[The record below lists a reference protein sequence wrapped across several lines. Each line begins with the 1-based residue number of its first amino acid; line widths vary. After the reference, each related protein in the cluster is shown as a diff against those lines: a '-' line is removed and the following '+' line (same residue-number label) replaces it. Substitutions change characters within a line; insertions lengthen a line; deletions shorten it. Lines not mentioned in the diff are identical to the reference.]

1 MAEAIDEE
9 IEKGT
14 HLRHPMPTFRI
25 ARSKRHG
32 LDNMTFG
39 QHLFEASLA
48 DGVGNKSASRTIP
61 APAIASRSAASLLS
75 TRIRLI
81 MSITLCG

>member
-1 MAEAIDEE
+1 
-9 IEKGT
+9 
-14 HLRHPMPTFRI
+14 
-25 ARSKRHG
+25 
-32 LDNMTFG
+32 
-39 QHLFEASLA
+39 LFEASLA